1 VSAVIACMHLKHD
14 SCHNYVPMAVADAT
28 LICYLWGV
36 DRGSRQPVT
45 GRLAT
50 HPSYIHNSQD
60 IDAVATDGVAS
71 IFVGL
76 LV

>member
-1 VSAVIACMHLKHD
+1 VSSVIACVHLKHN

-50 HPSYIHNSQD
+50 HPTHSQD